1 MREGSNYCWA
11 VVCKNLWF
19 HVWQNIV
26 TSRRFTGHR
35 IPLGETDAMKPLPAL
50 DGRFSVQCD
59 LCGARFL
66 CSPSDVRRYKREL
79 PESFTP
85 HPLFR
90 PGGDRRRSPRSEKGV
105 SLIVQGESVNN
116 EVFEE
121 NTFAAS
127 MSAHGALIALASK
140 VQLGQ
145 TLFVKN
151 LRTQEELVG
160 RVVRLGIP
168 HSGLAPVGVEFVQ
181 PASAPWPIESQLAI
195 KSA

>member
-1 MREGSNYCWA
+1 MREGSNYCW
-11 VVCKNLWF
+11 VVACKNLWF
-19 HVWQNIV
+19 HFWQN
-26 TSRRFTGHR
+26 SFTNHR

-50 DGRFSVQCD
+50 NGRFSVQCD
-59 LCGARFL
+59 ECGKKSL
-66 CSPSDVRRYKREL
+66 YSPSDVRRYKREL

-105 SLIVQGESVNN
+105 NLVVRGESLNS
-116 EVFEE
+116 EVFQE

-145 TLFVKN
+145 TVFLRN
-151 LRTQEELVG
+151 PRTQEELAG
-160 RVVRLGIP
+160 RVVRLGTP
-168 HSGLAPVGVEFVQ
+168 HGGLAPVGVEFVE
-181 PASAPWPIESQLAI
+181 PVSESWPSESQFAG
-195 KSA
+195 KSM